1 MKRILILIALVALAG
16 VAGVVVRSSRSE
28 NGTVAEIRELVSH
41 NPGTDVREEMR
52 QKYELAP
59 GARVE
64 IVGINGAV
72 NIETTDSTIAEV
84 YIERLASSQEALN
97 RRKVTIEA
105 DANSLRI
112 RGETLERSFFAKL
125 FGSKSSERAT
135 LKLPRQISLTGKGV
149 NGAFISSDVDGP
161 VQLSGINGRVQ
172 VASAK
177 GTATLKGINGNIAI
191 GFKSIEQEG
200 VTLNGINGNIVLQL
214 PAGLNADFDARGING
229 QVISDVPTAA
239 IDRSRRGNFWGRI
252 GNGGNGITA
261 KGINGN
267 IRLTL
272 GSATAETASAKE
284 N

>member
-16 VAGVVVRSSRSE
+16 VTGVVVRSSRSE
-28 NGTVAEIRELVSH
+28 TGTVAEIRELVSH
-41 NPGTDVREEMR
+41 NAGTDVREEVR
-52 QKYELAP
+52 QKFELTP

-64 IVGINGAV
+64 LMGLNGAV
-72 NIETTDSTIAEV
+72 NIETSDTTTADV
-84 YIERLASSQEALN
+84 YIERLGSSQEALN
-97 RRKVTIEA
+97 RRKVYIEA
-105 DANSLRI
+105 DAGSLRI
-112 RGETLERSFFAKL
+112 HVETVEHSFFAKL
-125 FGSKSSERAT
+125 FGSKTSERAT
-135 LKLPRQISLTGKGV
+135 LKLPRQISLIGKGI
-149 NGAFISSDVDGP
+149 NGAFTAGDIDGA
-161 VQLSGINGRVQ
+161 VQLTGINGRVQ
-172 VASAK
+172 VAGAK
-177 GTATLKGINGNIAI
+177 GTALLKGINGNIAI

-214 PAGLNADFDARGING
+214 PPGLNADFDARGING

-239 IDRSRRGNFWGRI
+239 IDRSKRGSFWGRI